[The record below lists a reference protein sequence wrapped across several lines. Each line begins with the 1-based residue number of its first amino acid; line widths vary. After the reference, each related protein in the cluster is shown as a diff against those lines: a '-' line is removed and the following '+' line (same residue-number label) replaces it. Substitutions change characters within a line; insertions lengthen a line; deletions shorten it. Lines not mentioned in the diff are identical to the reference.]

1 MISKELI
8 EENKKKLQTEQ
19 KRLRSILSKEATFDG
34 PGEFPGEY
42 KPKYDE
48 VGNEEGENASEVE
61 QFANDLSVT
70 GNLEERLKKV
80 EAALKRIEDGTYGRC
95 AGGDEID
102 EARLKAEP
110 AADTCIAHAKS

>member
-8 EENKKKLQTEQ
+8 EENKQKLLAEQ
-19 KRLRSILSKEATFDG
+19 KRLRTILNKEAVYDG

-42 KPKYDE
+42 KPKFDE

-61 QFANDLSVT
+61 KFANDLSVT
-70 GNLEERLKKV
+70 ESLEERLKKV
-80 EAALKRIEDGTYGRC
+80 EAALKRIEDGTYGKC
-95 AGGDEID
+95 VGGDEIG

-110 AADTCIAHAKS
+110 AAETCIKHAK

>member
-8 EENKKKLQTEQ
+8 DENKKKLLAEQ
-19 KRLRSILSKEATFDG
+19 KRLRTILNKEAVYDG
-34 PGEFPGEY
+34 PGEFPGEF
-42 KPKYDE
+42 KPKFDE

-70 GNLEERLKKV
+70 KNLEERLKKV
-80 EAALKRIEDGTYGRC
+80 EEALKRIEDGTYGQC

-110 AADTCIAHAKS
+110 AAETCIKHAKI